1 MLNFQCIGTIKDFTD
16 MCKKI
21 AGRVWWRSQAQSK
34 GVFSKPGVAFLQGQ
48 EKHVADFKDV
58 SSLVPEIPI

>member
-1 MLNFQCIGTIKDFTD
+1 

-48 EKHVADFKDV
+48 EKHVAEFKDV